1 MSIAEQRKEGGR
13 TVIVLRGSFDA
24 TEAHQLLEFVAHL
37 PASAQVSVDFHEAS
51 LVDDFALATLAAEMA
66 SEKGPR
72 VELVGLSR
80 HLYRLLRYLH
90 SNPVLH

>member
-24 TEAHQLLEFVAHL
+24 TEAHRLLEFVASL
-37 PASAQVSVDFHEAS
+37 PRSARVSVDFHEAS
-51 LVDDFALATLAAEMA
+51 LVDDFALATLAAEVA
-66 SEKGPR
+66 HEGPH
-72 VELVGLSR
+72 VELVGLSE

-90 SNPVLH
+90 SNAVLH